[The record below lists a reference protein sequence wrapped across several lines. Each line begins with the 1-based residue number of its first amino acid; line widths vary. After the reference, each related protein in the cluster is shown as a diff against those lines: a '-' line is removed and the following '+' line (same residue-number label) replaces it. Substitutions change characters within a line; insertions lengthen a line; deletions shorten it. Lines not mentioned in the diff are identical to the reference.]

1 MDEPGES
8 AGGIGRGE
16 SAGGIGLTPCAQRV
30 NMVDEDKE
38 TILMDLICAEDYLG
52 GDLAASKTA

>member
-1 MDEPGES
+1 MSRGNRP
-8 AGGIGRGE
+8 GE